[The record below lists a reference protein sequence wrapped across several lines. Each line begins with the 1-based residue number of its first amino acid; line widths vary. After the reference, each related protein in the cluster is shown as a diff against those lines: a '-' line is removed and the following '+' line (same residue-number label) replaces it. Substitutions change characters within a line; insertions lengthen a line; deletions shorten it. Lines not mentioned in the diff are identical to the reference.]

1 MRLVRDHLLTEERA
15 WTLFA
20 LVAAVVGAAVARR
33 LLMLGW
39 IAATGREAPR
49 NPDDDEVTWRQS
61 LTWGLISGAVIGAVR
76 VGSRRGAAS
85 AWRRGFERLF
95 Q

>member
-33 LLMLGW
+33 LLMAGW
-39 IAATGREAPR
+39 RTATGNPPPI

-61 LTWGLISGAVIGAVR
+61 LMWGLISGAVIGAMR
-76 VGSRRGAAS
+76 VGARRGAAS
-85 AWRRGFERLF
+85 AWRRWFERLF